1 MLTCFG
7 SFNSL
12 TPSPL
17 HWSDGLSSFSSLG
30 PFLQK
35 CSSSFDLLVLIAV
48 DPSSFS
54 HLLCCA
60 DLDLA
65 HCCLAL
71 SLLWLICTL
80 TTILVHCRPIQHIWK
95 LPLENPQYSLS
106 VKPFTLFSAVF
117 GLVLDATI
125 WSLPHFVVW
134 NLQLRL
140 THKVAITAIFAIGLL
155 CDLFRLLIVAVYH

>member
-7 SFNSL
+7 PFNSL

-17 HWSDGLSSFSSLG
+17 HWSDRLSSFSSLG
-30 PFLQK
+30 PFFQK
-35 CSSSFDLLVLIAV
+35 CSSSFDLLVLIAA

-80 TTILVHCRPIQHIWK
+80 TTMLVHCRPIEH
-95 LPLENPQYSLS
+95 
-106 VKPFTLFSAVF
+106 
-117 GLVLDATI
+117 
-125 WSLPHFVVW
+125 W